1 MSLVRWLTD
10 RIILGPTRHSL
21 TPVGKSRRNLP
32 LPGVGSLEV
41 WVNRVGVAA
50 RARPDLYLLK
60 FPGTASRAEDPTDAY
75 AHFWPALSIEVWAV
89 NPPGYGGSDGRASL
103 RHIPSM
109 SELAFAAV
117 DRAADGAPVLIAG
130 ESLGCVSALYLSA
143 RHPVD
148 ALVLRDPPP
157 LGEIILGRHPKGPLH
172 RLARALATQLP
183 EGLNTLDNAANSD
196 APAVMLLSRQD
207 RVVPFEFQ
215 QRVAHVYRGPSRHL
229 VLPDADHGDP
239 PTASELA
246 AFTEM
251 THWLWGAVNR
261 PRGNP

>member
-1 MSLVRWLTD
+1 
-10 RIILGPTRHSL
+10 
-21 TPVGKSRRNLP
+21 
-32 LPGVGSLEV
+32 
-41 WVNRVGVAA
+41 
-50 RARPDLYLLK
+50 
-60 FPGTASRAEDPTDAY
+60 
-75 AHFWPALSIEVWAV
+75 
-89 NPPGYGGSDGRASL
+89 
-103 RHIPSM
+103 
-109 SELAFAAV
+109 
-117 DRAADGAPVLIAG
+117 
-130 ESLGCVSALYLSA
+130 
-143 RHPVD
+143 
-148 ALVLRDPPP
+148 
-157 LGEIILGRHPKGPLH
+157 
-172 RLARALATQLP
+172 LARALATQLP